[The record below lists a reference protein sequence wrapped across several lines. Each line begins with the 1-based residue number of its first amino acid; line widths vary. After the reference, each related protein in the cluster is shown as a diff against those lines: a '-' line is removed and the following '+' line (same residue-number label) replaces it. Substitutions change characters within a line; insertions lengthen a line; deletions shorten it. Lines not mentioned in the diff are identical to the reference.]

1 MVVGGESITRNL
13 LYGLKDCEEFGDAM
27 MIGYLP
33 DSFGQSAQIPQIL
46 NGFGRLNRSL
56 YSGEVFLK
64 EWEQIKLNFTGKVM
78 EILRY

>member
-33 DSFGQSAQIPQIL
+33 
-46 NGFGRLNRSL
+46 NSL
-56 YSGEVFLK
+56 SESNSTKY
-64 EWEQIKLNFTGKVM
+64 
-78 EILRY
+78 